1 MIIDVGSL
9 HKKERALTT
18 KARKMHEEGGLERVL
33 TDLYAVR
40 IELGAEMDRQ
50 AKLAEA
56 GGVKWADWC
65 KSHLPLNQVQADKY
79 RRVYHARAY
88 VKDHAAKGLPY
99 SINEAVKLLPTQ
111 AEAKKLAYASGGTG
125 QKTRDSDNW
134 QTPSQYLE
142 AARAVLGSID
152 FDPFSDEEA
161 NQRVGA
167 REFYTREEDAFVTP
181 WPMERNATV
190 WMNPPYGRGLVDKAA
205 KAFVNHFDQI
215 EAAIV
220 LVNNATDTAW
230 AHDALNP
237 ICRAKV
243 ETRGRIQFEARSSD
257 KIKSSNTR
265 GQIFYYFGDD
275 IRRFAE
281 HFKEF
286 GFCWQ
291 PCEECFDE

>member
-1 MIIDVGSL
+1 
-9 HKKERALTT
+9 
-18 KARKMHEEGGLERVL
+18 MHEEGGLERVL

-40 IELGAEMDRQ
+40 VELGKEMDRQ
-50 AKLAEA
+50 AKLAETE
-56 GGVKWADWC
+56 GVKWGDWC
-65 KSHLPLNQVQADKY
+65 KSHLPLSQQQADKY

-88 VKDHAAKGLPY
+88 VKEHAAKVLPY
-99 SINEAVKLLPTQ
+99 SMDEAVKLLPTQ

-142 AARAVLGSID
+142 AARATMGSID

-167 REFYTREEDAFVTP
+167 REFYTQEEDAFITS

-190 WMNPPYGRGLVDKAA
+190 WMNPPYGRGAIQKSVD
-205 KAFVNHFDQI
+205 AFLTHLDQI
-215 EAAIV
+215 EQAIV

-230 AHDALNP
+230 AHALNES
-237 ICRAKV
+237 CNAKV

-257 KIKSSNTR
+257 KTKSSNTR

-281 HFKEF
+281 YFKEF
-286 GFCWQ
+286 GFCWL